1 MDSKALTK
9 IQSVALI
16 TVVVIAAVSGGVTY
30 LLWKASLPPPEA
42 IRIGICGDL
51 DSPSGRNIYRGA
63 LLAVEQINAEGGIL
77 GRNLTLVSQDDDSAT
92 GGDPVLIV
100 NALTKLITVDKA
112 DFIIS
117 TGIQTLVQQDVCAE
131 HKKILI
137 TIGTAADEYTQR
149 VLDDYDKYKY
159 YFRVWAPN
167 ASSMDVG
174 QIQGLAALKNLT
186 GFTKIGYLLPEGDA
200 MREQTIPHLE
210 SGLPELGFDLVYRG
224 IFTGQTV
231 DFSSYF
237 SAAEESGAEIL
248 FTILASIQRTPSF
261 VKEWYDR
268 QSPMVIWGDLYGAG
282 DPDFWNITEGK
293 TEYISSRSTPVSAG
307 YYLTTKT
314 MATRDA
320 FLERWGEVRTY
331 AVASYDAVRFI
342 LSDAIKRAG
351 TIETMAM
358 IRALESTNVETSMA
372 GRFAFTSSHDI
383 LIGEAGM
390 ATIGEAHM
398 LFSVWQW
405 QGAELVPVFPDKL
418 RIDAG
423 VTYRYPSWNGPWN
436 R

>member
-1 MDSKALTK
+1 MTLDSKALTK
-9 IQSVALI
+9 VQSTALI
-16 TVVVIAAVSGGVTY
+16 AVIVCAAIASGASY
-30 LLWKASLPPPEA
+30 ALWRANLPPPDN
-42 IRIGICGDL
+42 IRIGICGELDL
-51 DSPSGRNIYRGA
+51 PSGRNIYRGA

-77 GRNLTLVSQDDDSAT
+77 GRNLTLVSQDST
-92 GGDPVLIV
+92 GSDPALIV

-117 TGIQTLVQQDVCAE
+117 TGAQGLVQQDVCAE

-137 TIGTAADEYTQR
+137 TIGTAADEHTQR
-149 VLDDYDKYKY
+149 VLDNYDKYKY
-159 YFRVWAPN
+159 YFRVWMPN
-167 ASSMDVG
+167 ATSMDVG
-174 QIQGLAALKNLT
+174 HIQGLAALKNLT
-186 GFTKIGYLLPEGDA
+186 GFNKIGYLLPDTDS
-200 MREQTIPHLE
+200 MRKQSRPHLE
-210 SGLPELGFDLVYRG
+210 SELPKLGFDLVYRG
-224 IFTGQTV
+224 IYTTQTV

-248 FTILASIQRTPSF
+248 FTIVANIQKTPSF
-261 VKEWYDR
+261 VKEYYDR
-268 QSPMVIWGDLYGAG
+268 QSPMIIWGDLYGVG

-320 FLERWGEVRTY
+320 LLERWGEVRTY
-331 AVASYDAVRFI
+331 AVASYDTVRFI
-342 LSDAIKRAG
+342 LSDALKRAG
-351 TIETMAM
+351 TIETDPV
-358 IRALESTNVETSMA
+358 IKALETTNVETSMA

-390 ATIGEAHM
+390 GTIGEAHM
-398 LFSVWQW
+398 LYSVWQW
-405 QGAELVPVFPDKL
+405 QDAELVPVFPDKL

-423 VTYRYPSWNGPWN
+423 ITYRYPSWNGPWS